1 MGRLSRAL
9 AGHQVV
15 AIGTNCFIY
24 YLEGG
29 LWAGELKEDVF
40 LPLEQG
46 RFRAVTSVLT
56 VAEILVRPKSLGL
69 DNVCEEYTLLLSSYP
84 NLEIVP
90 FTLKTA
96 LRCADVR
103 ARHRIR
109 TPDAIQ
115 IATALEKGAGV
126 FLTNDAGLPLEVDGL
141 QVILLRDFLQSP
153 AEAEPPADSSTRVPE
168 GSSGSPRN

>member
-1 MGRLSRAL
+1 MGRLNQVL
-9 AGHQVV
+9 AGHEVV
-15 AIGTNCFIY
+15 AIDTNCFIY

-29 LWAGELKEDVF
+29 LWAEELKEDVF

-69 DNVCEEYTLLLSSYP
+69 EDVCEEYTLLLSSYP
-84 NLEIVP
+84 NLEITP
-90 FTLKTA
+90 FTLQTA
-96 LRCADVR
+96 LRCAEVR

-109 TPDAIQ
+109 TPDALQ

-126 FLTNDAGLPLEVDGL
+126 FLTNDAGLPPEVDGL
-141 QVILLRDFLQSP
+141 QVVVLRDFL
-153 AEAEPPADSSTRVPE
+153 
-168 GSSGSPRN
+168 GSPSEN